1 MSEKWRPAAAV
12 NDCGGRATERQKEEM
27 ERRERQIEKSCVK
40 SISTPS
46 GDGTNYCLI
55 RRAEASLPALSH

>member
-27 ERRERQIEKSCVK
+27 ERRERETDREELCEVYLHS
-40 SISTPS
+40 
-46 GDGTNYCLI
+46 L
-55 RRAEASLPALSH
+55 RRWY